1 MPQTVC
7 LQPGHGANASEISRM
22 LHPSS
27 LIRYKWMKTWQRE
40 GVKEMLLV
48 KKYFWV
54 VRRGSPATDAFIMCH
69 EYFPNKVLYAI
80 KMMVHIKEEGPEED
94 LFDLERP
101 SLDSYIASAVVP
113 PEEGVERFREK

>member
-27 LIRYKWMKTWQRE
+27 LIRYKWMKTWKRE
-40 GVKEMLLV
+40 GVKKMLLV

-69 EYFPNKVLYAI
+69 EYFPNKVLYY
-80 KMMVHIKEEGPEED
+80 D
-94 LFDLERP
+94 T
-101 SLDSYIASAVVP
+101 
-113 PEEGVERFREK
+113 